1 MLATLCTIIF
11 IIIEAQPQ
19 LSNSPKKRNLKV
31 GTILSVFGS
40 PAITNVILL
49 SYADYFN
56 ISLYTAKGS
65 QVKSGQSLH
74 HILNTFS

>member
-11 IIIEAQPQ
+11 IIIEAQPR
-19 LSNSPKKRNLKV
+19 LSHSPKERNLKV

-56 ISLYTAKGS
+56 ISIIHTEPREVKPY
-65 QVKSGQSLH
+65 QVRVY
-74 HILNTFS
+74 ITY